1 MSFLDGMMENK
12 KKFFVQLGVIG
23 VCLAGAVV
31 LYVVL
36 SDPQSP
42 TSPLDQ
48 AAEKRLEQIAE
59 PMRQDAAN
67 QIPVEEPPR
76 AARRGMI
83 PYQDGR

>member
-23 VCLAGAVV
+23 VCLVGAVV

-36 SDPQSP
+36 SDTQSP
-42 TSPLDQ
+42 ASSVDL
-48 AAEKRLEQIAE
+48 AAEERLQQIAE

-67 QIPVEEPPR
+67 QTSVEEPPR

-83 PYQDGR
+83 PYQEGR